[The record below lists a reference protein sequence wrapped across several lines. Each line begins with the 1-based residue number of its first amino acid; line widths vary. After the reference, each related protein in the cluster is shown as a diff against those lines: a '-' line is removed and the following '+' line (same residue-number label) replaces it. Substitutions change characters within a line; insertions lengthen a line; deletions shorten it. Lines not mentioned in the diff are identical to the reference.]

1 MEKLTEKQTEKDF
14 LLCAI
19 DIICC
24 QREYET
30 KKYPS
35 GGYYRSDVE
44 IETKERWTGTKTEIF
59 ERFYHTN
66 NKLKYCNGSHCLF
79 ANLNDRLDYNKFFIK
94 YHTIANYYGNGV
106 VD

>member
-44 IETKERWTGTKTEIF
+44 IETTLVNGINTIIIQNPVDHGY
-59 ERFYHTN
+59 RFIKFSPEQYEKFKHLLPMEEENNETN
-66 NKLKYCNGSHCLF
+66 N
-79 ANLNDRLDYNKFFIK
+79 
-94 YHTIANYYGNGV
+94 
-106 VD
+106 